1 MKGASPVASV
11 VMSAGHPPTGAAGQP
26 GDQGGSGHTTPEDRA
41 RAAEALQLAFTRL
54 SPQGSDAWNFLAA
67 FTHLG
72 DRYGPYHP
80 GASALS
86 DALAPTRGDAR
97 RSGPLDRLRP
107 RRDRAGRL
115 PEGDKT
121 DLEEAMGHVVEAFR
135 FLSARVETLE
145 ARFGAQDRPVDGAAW
160 LVPARRL
167 GALAGPVAA
176 HVQART
182 PGGVI
187 VHADCGDGDLL
198 RALQDRGAEAHGVEP
213 RGALALQ
220 AIEHGCSV
228 TIAEASE
235 HVGSRAE
242 GSTGGV
248 VLSGVVDRLPL
259 HALLPLL
266 TQSRRA
272 LRRGAP
278 LVVISEPVPSVE
290 ARDETARDLVD
301 GRPLHQATWELL
313 LERAGFVEV
322 ASLPDGTGQDGRL
335 TLAAVTPS

>member
-1 MKGASPVASV
+1 
-11 VMSAGHPPTGAAGQP
+11 MSAGLPPTGAADDAGAP
-26 GDQGGSGHTTPEDRA
+26 GGPENPTAADQA
-41 RAAEALQLAFTRL
+41 RAAEALHEAFTRL
-54 SPQGSDAWNFLAA
+54 APQGSDAWNFLAA

-86 DALAPTRGDAR
+86 DSLSARGGGR

-107 RRDRAGRL
+107 RRDRAGRG
-115 PEGDKT
+115 PDAEKT
-121 DLEEAMGHVVEAFR
+121 DLDEAMGHVVEAFR

-145 ARFGAQDRPVDGAAW
+145 ARLVAQDRPVDGAAW
-160 LVPARRL
+160 LVPARDL
-167 GALAGPVAA
+167 GALAAPVAA
-176 HVQART
+176 HMSART

-187 VHADCGDGDLL
+187 VHADCGEGDLL
-198 RALQDRGAEAHGVEP
+198 RALHERGAEAHGVEP
-213 RGALALQ
+213 RGAVALR
-220 AIEHGCSV
+220 ALERGCSV

-235 HVGSRAE
+235 DVASRAD

-266 TQSRRA
+266 AQSRRV

-278 LVVISEPVPSVE
+278 LVVISEPVTAVA
-290 ARDETARDLVD
+290 ARDAAAQDLVD
-301 GRPLHQATWELL
+301 GVPLHEATWELL

-322 ASLPDGTGQDGRL
+322 APLPDGTGQDRRIAL
-335 TLAAVTPS
+335 SAAVPS